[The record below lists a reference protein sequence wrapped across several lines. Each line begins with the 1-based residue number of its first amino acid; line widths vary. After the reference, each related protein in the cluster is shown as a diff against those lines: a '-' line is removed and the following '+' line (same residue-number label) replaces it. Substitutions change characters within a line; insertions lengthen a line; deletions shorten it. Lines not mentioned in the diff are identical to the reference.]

1 MFGKLKELVSNGKN
15 KLNGNMDLLE
25 GIAAGG
31 ILVAA
36 ADGDIDSSEVGVL
49 VETLTA
55 HEVVGK
61 AFNARQI
68 ETTVQKMIDAAS
80 PNAAGKIGMVGKMKL
95 EKEVREVQSKTDS
108 EGIVMMLAILAD
120 IASADADGVEPSEKA
135 VINKISNS
143 LGQGAFL

>member
-1 MFGKLKELVSNGKN
+1 MFGKLKEMVASGKN
-15 KLNGNMDLLE
+15 RLNGNMDLLE

-36 ADGDIDSSEVGVL
+36 ADGDIDSSEVSVL
-49 VETLTA
+49 IETLQA

-61 AFNARQI
+61 AFSAKQI
-68 ETTVQKMIDAAS
+68 EQTVQKMIDSAS

-95 EKEVREVQSKTDS
+95 EKEVREVKAKTDS
-108 EGIVMMLAILAD
+108 EGITMMLAILTD
-120 IASADADGVEPSEKA
+120 IASADDDGVEPSEKV